1 VRWAAVE
8 AIQRQC
14 EPSVREVR
22 ERIIARR
29 GKTAKNIAKVAA
41 AHRMLD
47 VVYYTLR
54 DGHARSVDNARAA

>member
-1 VRWAAVE
+1 RWAAVE

-14 EPSVREVR
+14 EPSVRAMR
-22 ERIIARR
+22 EAIIARR
-29 GKTAKNIAKVAA
+29 GKTARNTAKVAA

-54 DGHARSVDNARAA
+54 DGHARSLDATAA